1 MTDERGPQPKTPE
14 LDRRSE
20 VLPKAEVLTEF
31 VDWMRADGL
40 ILCRLVPSDDDEWN
54 HGQGNQVLMATYE
67 SFEEMFERFFGLDG
81 NKIEAERRALLD
93 WLAKAPKR

>member
-1 MTDERGPQPKTPE
+1 MTDERGQQPLTPE

-31 VDWMRADGL
+31 VDWLNAEGFVIAR
-40 ILCRLVPSDDDEWN
+40 IVPEN
-54 HGQGNQVLMATYE
+54 EEQHAHIEANYE
-67 SFEEMFERFFGLDG
+67 PYERMFERFFGLDG

>member
-20 VLPKAEVLTEF
+20 VLPKAQVLTEF
-31 VDWMRADGL
+31 VDWL
-40 ILCRLVPSDDDEWN
+40 S
-54 HGQGNQVLMATYE
+54 GQGIVLCSLQETGRSNSDGPTRVWYPFHEPYE
-67 SFEEMFERFFGLDG
+67 RMFERFFGLDG